1 MVADPL
7 DTARQDV
14 FEGRRRLASQEQLI
28 DDLLRTDCTSLLPI
42 AKRLLRHTRKQQHAR
57 ERHFQNLAIATDV
70 PILMHSPAP
79 VETVAGSAAPRSTDR
94 PAPPRLLT
102 LA

>member
-42 AKRLLRHTRKQQHAR
+42 ATRLLRHTRKQQHAR

-70 PILMHSPAP
+70 PIRTHSPAP
-79 VETVAGSAAPRSTDR
+79 VETVAGSASLPVD
-94 PAPPRLLT
+94 
-102 LA
+102 

>member
-57 ERHFQNLAIATDV
+57 ERHFQELVIGTG
-70 PILMHSPAP
+70 LQR
-79 VETVAGSAAPRSTDR
+79 EGSNHPRGRCSSSH
-94 PAPPRLLT
+94 A
-102 LA
+102 